1 MCGVGAYGINGTT
14 TTLKVKFISINE
26 YKTEIKSYRDSE
38 KK

>member
-1 MCGVGAYGINGTT
+1 MNFGAYGINGTAVYS
-14 TTLKVKFISINE
+14 KVKFISVNE